1 MNDLAL
7 AGPSSPARI
16 ERLTAALAPATR
28 AAYAN
33 GWKKWEAFA
42 GTVGASPFPAAPEA
56 LAAFVE
62 SLAGAGAKPSTISA
76 ALAAVSAA
84 HRLAGA
90 ATNPTASPDVRAAVK
105 RAVRDYRDAGG
116 AVRQSTGITAAAV
129 ARIEATA
136 YQPRPRGARGK
147 GFEKPATAKARAELD
162 IAIIRT
168 MRDTLAR
175 VSEAAGFTWQQIE
188 RRPDGSATITFR
200 RPKTDA
206 DTTAYLAP
214 ATVAALDRVRRSA
227 PDTAPLFGLST
238 SGIKRRIKAA
248 AKAAK
253 LEGVSS
259 HGCRI
264 GMAQDL
270 ARAKGIEMP
279 AIMQA
284 GGWRSETTVARYTSR
299 ETAARGAV
307 ARFYEQE
314 ADE

>member
-1 MNDLAL
+1 MNDVAL
-7 AGPSSPARI
+7 AGAGTPARI
-16 ERLTAALAPATR
+16 DRLTAALAPVTR
-28 AAYAN
+28 ESYAN
-33 GWKKWEAFA
+33 GWRKWEAFA
-42 GTVGASPFPAAPEA
+42 RKHGATTLPASPEA

-62 SLAGAGAKPSTISA
+62 ALAGTGARPATIRS

-90 ATNPTASPDVRAAVK
+90 PSSPTASADVRAAVK
-105 RAVRDYRDAGG
+105 RAVRAFRDAGG
-116 AVRQSTGITAAAV
+116 TVRQSTGITAAAV

-136 YQPRPRGARGK
+136 YQPRPRGRGM
-147 GFEKPATAKARAELD
+147 ESPATAKARASLD
-162 IAIIRT
+162 VAIIRT

-175 VSEAAGFTWQQIE
+175 VSEAAGLTWQQIE

-214 ATVAALDRVRRSA
+214 ATVAALDEIRRGA
-227 PDTAPLFGLST
+227 TGTAPLFGLSA
-238 SGIKRRIKAA
+238 SQIKARIKAA
-248 AKAAK
+248 AKAAG

-284 GGWRSETTVARYTSR
+284 GGWKSETTVARYTAR
-299 ETAARGAV
+299 EAADRGAV
-307 ARFYEQE
+307 ARFYEQQAE
-314 ADE
+314 Q

>member
-1 MNDLAL
+1 MQQS
-7 AGPSSPARI
+7 GPSHIHEGDRSLT
-16 ERLTAALAPATR
+16 ERLSAALAPATQR
-28 AAYAN
+28 CSRN
-33 GWKKWEAFA
+33 GWRKWEAFA
-42 GTVGASPFPAAPEA
+42 LEHGTTTLPADPEA

-62 SLAGAGAKPSTISA
+62 HLAGAG
-76 ALAAVSAA
+76 
-84 HRLAGA
+84 
-90 ATNPTASPDVRAAVK
+90 
-105 RAVRDYRDAGG
+105 
-116 AVRQSTGITAAAV
+116 

-136 YQPRPRGARGK
+136 YRPRGRGM
-147 GFEKPATAKARAELD
+147 EAPATAKARADLE
-162 IAIIRT
+162 IALIRT

-175 VSEAAGFTWQQIE
+175 ISEAAAFTWKQIE

-214 ATVAALDRVRRSA
+214 ITVAALDAIRRGAADAA
-227 PDTAPLFGLST
+227 PVFGLSP
-238 SGIKRRIKAA
+238 GQIKRRIQAA
-248 AKAAK
+248 AKAAG

-279 AIMQA
+279 TIMQA
-284 GGWRSETTVARYTSR
+284 GGWRSETTVARYTARKSA
-299 ETAARGAV
+299 TRGAV

-314 ADE
+314 AEQ